1 MPYLLYVAVKLACYV
16 GWCWVGLRL
25 WQPRSLNLPMAV
37 VFGVVRLV
45 IGVAFGIVIF
55 IVIPAQRSDV
65 LWKYLTI
72 YTRVRL
78 VEWFIIILI
87 MGRRVPSRTVATSLL
102 WALGGVVVSFVADF
116 ASPDISA

>member
-1 MPYLLYVAVKLACYV
+1 
-16 GWCWVGLRL
+16 
-25 WQPRSLNLPMAV
+25 MAV